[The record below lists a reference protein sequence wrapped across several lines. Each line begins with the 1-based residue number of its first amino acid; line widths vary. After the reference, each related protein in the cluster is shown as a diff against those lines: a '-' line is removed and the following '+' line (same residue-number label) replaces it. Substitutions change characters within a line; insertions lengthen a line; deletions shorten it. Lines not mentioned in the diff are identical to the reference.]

1 MSGCDQSTV
10 ESLADDPTDSPFD
23 ADDCLKVR
31 KYWCFL
37 LSSIFTFLA
46 GLLIV
51 LLWRAFAFICCRKE
65 PDLGPN
71 DPKQKEQKASR
82 NKQEFEGTFMTEAKD
97 WAGEL
102 ISGQTTT
109 GRILVSTKYYSLYIP
124 PSSLFLVKVSHAF
137 FIALYDFRSLRSV
150 WLLRVECNICHT
162 FLLCHISWPVCCSCL
177 LVACQQRKQPSNSTI
192 SMCRKCN
199 HTLYTRM

>member
-1 MSGCDQSTV
+1 MSGCDQSTIEPLV
-10 ESLADDPTDSPFD
+10 DDDSTDTPFD
-23 ADDCLKVR
+23 ADECLKVR

-51 LLWRAFAFICCRKE
+51 LLWRAFAFLCCRKE

-109 GRILVSTKYYSLYIP
+109 GRILVSMTSITTISAYTILYKFI
-124 PSSLFLVKVSHAF
+124 LYNNVGF
-137 FIALYDFRSLRSV
+137 F
-150 WLLRVECNICHT
+150 LLRIFKINILRRSN
-162 FLLCHISWPVCCSCL
+162 FVCFC
-177 LVACQQRKQPSNSTI
+177 
-192 SMCRKCN
+192 
-199 HTLYTRM
+199 

>member
-46 GLLIV
+46 GLLVV
-51 LLWRAFAFICCRKE
+51 LLWRAFAFVCCRKE

-109 GRILVSTKYYSLYIP
+109 GRILVSTLHIGRRPFIIYEP
-124 PSSLFLVKVSHAF
+124 PSSFGLESGPSIWSHLPHCGKYWWFLIMELKKNQQGAF
-137 FIALYDFRSLRSV
+137 FNL
-150 WLLRVECNICHT
+150 
-162 FLLCHISWPVCCSCL
+162 
-177 LVACQQRKQPSNSTI
+177 
-192 SMCRKCN
+192 
-199 HTLYTRM
+199 

>member
-1 MSGCDQSTV
+1 MLCLQGMSGCDQSTV

-109 GRILVSTKYYSLYIP
+109 GRILVSIFPGVSRLGYI
-124 PSSLFLVKVSHAF
+124 S
-137 FIALYDFRSLRSV
+137 IALQG
-150 WLLRVECNICHT
+150 
-162 FLLCHISWPVCCSCL
+162 
-177 LVACQQRKQPSNSTI
+177 VAC
-192 SMCRKCN
+192 MV
-199 HTLYTRM
+199 

>member
-1 MSGCDQSTV
+1 MADFAYAFNNSAIGNVMGNGMSGCDQSTV
-10 ESLADDPTDSPFD
+10 ESLAEDPTDSPFA
-23 ADDCLKVR
+23 ADECLKVR

-46 GLLIV
+46 GLFIV

-109 GRILVSTKYYSLYIP
+109 GRILHWWIDTGGNGRKTP
-124 PSSLFLVKVSHAF
+124 LVHKPHQTDIRHGHEWVF
-137 FIALYDFRSLRSV
+137 
-150 WLLRVECNICHT
+150 
-162 FLLCHISWPVCCSCL
+162 
-177 LVACQQRKQPSNSTI
+177 
-192 SMCRKCN
+192 
-199 HTLYTRM
+199 